1 MDQSK
6 AKSKIKTTI
15 KIISVIF
22 LVLYVSW
29 SEYRNAQ
36 FSKRLEVLKKENETY
51 ADQFDE
57 LKGISATSTE
67 SLNNLYTTLS
77 NVIQEE
83 SLKSKNLEEKVTSL
97 DKLSKS
103 DPQMLKKYSKVYFL
117 NENYTPAKTETIPI
131 DYTLNKKNEYK
142 IHADVLP
149 FLQTM
154 IDDARKEGLNP
165 IVISAYR
172 SFQTQTLLKAQ
183 NKVTYGA
190 STANRFV
197 AEQGFSEHQ
206 LGTTVDFTILE
217 ISDTSL
223 RFDSAKEYEWL
234 QKNAHR
240 YGFIL
245 SYPRGNTYYAYEP
258 WHWRFVGKSLATQLY
273 QDNINFYNLDQRSI
287 DGYLLQIFDK

>member
-1 MDQSK
+1 MSRPGRV
-6 AKSKIKTTI
+6 ARRGPGRCRRLL
-15 KIISVIF
+15 
-22 LVLYVSW
+22 LVFYVSW
-29 SEYRNAQ
+29 SEYRAAQ
-36 FSKRLEVLKKENETY
+36 FSKKLEVIKTENKIY
-51 ADQFDE
+51 ADQFNE
-57 LKGISATSTE
+57 LKGVSATSTE
-67 SLNNLYTTLS
+67 ALNNLYVTLS

-117 NENYTPAKTETIPI
+117 NENYTPAKVEAIPT

-149 FLQTM
+149 FLQMM
-154 IDDARKEGLNP
+154 IDDARKEGLSLL
-165 IVISAYR
+165 VISAYR
-172 SFQTQTLLKAQ
+172 SFQTQASLKAQ

-190 STANRFV
+190 NTANRFV

-217 ISDTSL
+217 ISDTSVK
-223 RFDSAKEYEWL
+223 FDTTKEYEWL

-245 SYPRGNTYYAYEP
+245 SYPKGNAYYAYEP